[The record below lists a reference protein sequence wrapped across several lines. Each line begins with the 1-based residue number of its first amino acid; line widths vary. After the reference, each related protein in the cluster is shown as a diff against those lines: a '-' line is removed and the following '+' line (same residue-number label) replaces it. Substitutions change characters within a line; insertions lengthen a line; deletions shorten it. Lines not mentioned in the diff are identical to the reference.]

1 MKTKIEI
8 LAPAGDK
15 NALVG
20 AIYGGCDAIYFGT
33 DIFNARIRATNFTLD
48 EAKEAIALA
57 HAHSKRVYI
66 TLNTQLYEKELPT
79 MLEYVAKLHNMGAD
93 AFIVADFGVA
103 SLIKKHY
110 PEIEIHAS
118 TQSSVHNLDGAN
130 YLYDKLGEKRV
141 VLARELD
148 KKNIEYISKNT
159 KAEIEIFVHGAH
171 CMSVSGQCLFS
182 YCMGGRSGNRGECAQ
197 PCRLPY
203 KIGNKNGY
211 PLSLKDMSLAPNMK
225 ELLTLGVDSLK
236 IEGRM
241 KGEEY
246 VSGTSRI
253 YRTLANEF
261 RNASDGEIKTLGA
274 LFSRQ
279 GFTDG
284 YYQAKIDNSM
294 LGVRTDKDK
303 EETSKLQGASC
314 ISLAKPT
321 IDMHCTLCL
330 GEKSRLTVA
339 LGNSQVTVYGDV
351 VEKAINAPM
360 SKQDVEKSLSK
371 LGNTPFSLGKL
382 EITMDENIIVRVSS
396 LNALRREAIEGLLS
410 RGDKFEIAHYEG
422 TCLPTPD
429 KIKTAVFESAEQI
442 PENSDYFDVVFL
454 PLNSYDKIAN
464 GVIMPPV
471 IFDSEWD
478 EIENGLK
485 SAREQGAK
493 YVLATNIGQITRLEK
508 YDFILI
514 LDYRFNAFNKPCV
527 EFLMKTGAKCLILSP
542 ELSLAQLRDFSTYS
556 VIAYGKLPMLTTHK
570 CVLKGNVPCRECRGY
585 LTDRQGARLYVKG
598 DSTHH
603 RNIIYNSVP
612 IYMADKLNELSK
624 HSLHFIFSDETKK
637 ECYEIIEAYKK
648 GKAPSGSFKRIK

>member
-15 NALVG
+15 SALVG
-20 AIYGGCDAIYFGT
+20 AIYGGADAIYFGT

-48 EAKEAIALA
+48 EAREAIALA
-57 HAHSKRVYI
+57 HAHSKKVYI

-79 MLEYVAKLHNMGAD
+79 MLEYVAKLHNMGAH

-103 SLIKKHY
+103 ALIKKHY

-130 YLYDKLGEKRV
+130 YLYNNLGEKRV

-182 YCMGGRSGNRGECAQ
+182 YCMGGRSGNRGEGAQ

-203 KIGNKNGY
+203 KIGSKNGY
-211 PLSLKDMSLAPNMK
+211 PLSLKDMSLAPNMR

-294 LGVRTDKDK
+294 HVVRTDKDK
-303 EETSKLQGASC
+303 
-314 ISLAKPT
+314 
-321 IDMHCTLCL
+321 
-330 GEKSRLTVA
+330 
-339 LGNSQVTVYGDV
+339 
-351 VEKAINAPM
+351 
-360 SKQDVEKSLSK
+360 
-371 LGNTPFSLGKL
+371 
-382 EITMDENIIVRVSS
+382 
-396 LNALRREAIEGLLS
+396 
-410 RGDKFEIAHYEG
+410 
-422 TCLPTPD
+422 
-429 KIKTAVFESAEQI
+429 
-442 PENSDYFDVVFL
+442 
-454 PLNSYDKIAN
+454 
-464 GVIMPPV
+464 
-471 IFDSEWD
+471 
-478 EIENGLK
+478 
-485 SAREQGAK
+485 
-493 YVLATNIGQITRLEK
+493 
-508 YDFILI
+508 
-514 LDYRFNAFNKPCV
+514 
-527 EFLMKTGAKCLILSP
+527 
-542 ELSLAQLRDFSTYS
+542 
-556 VIAYGKLPMLTTHK
+556 
-570 CVLKGNVPCRECRGY
+570 
-585 LTDRQGARLYVKG
+585 
-598 DSTHH
+598 
-603 RNIIYNSVP
+603 
-612 IYMADKLNELSK
+612 
-624 HSLHFIFSDETKK
+624 
-637 ECYEIIEAYKK
+637 
-648 GKAPSGSFKRIK
+648 

>member
-1 MKTKIEI
+1 MKNKIEI

-15 NALVG
+15 SALVG
-20 AIYGGCDAIYFGT
+20 AIYGGCDAVYLGT
-33 DIFNARIRATNFTLD
+33 DIFNARIRATNFTLE
-48 EAKEAIALA
+48 EASGAIALA
-57 HAHSKRVYI
+57 HAHQKKVYI

-130 YLYDKLGEKRV
+130 YLYNSLGEKRV

-148 KKNIEYISKNT
+148 KENIEYISKNT
-159 KAEIEIFVHGAH
+159 DAEIEIFVHGAH

-211 PLSLKDMSLAPNMK
+211 PLSLKDMSLAKNMR

-246 VSGTSRI
+246 VSGTAKI
-253 YRTLANEF
+253 YRTLANEN
-261 RNASDGEIKTLGA
+261 RNANDSEIKTLGA

-284 YYQAKIDNSM
+284 YYQARIDNSM

-303 EETSKLQGASC
+303 EETSKLKNAP
-314 ISLAKPT
+314 ISLIKPS
-321 IDMHCTLCL
+321 INMHCKLHI
-330 GEKSRLTVA
+330 GQKASLTIA
-339 LGNSQVTVYGDV
+339 QGDKEVTVLGDM
-351 VEKAINAPM
+351 VEGAINAPM
-360 SKQDVEKSLSK
+360 SHADVEKSLSK

-396 LNALRREAIEGLLS
+396 LNSLRRSAIEMLLS
-410 RGDKFEIAHYEG
+410 NKAPLDAATYEG
-422 TCLPTPD
+422 TSLESPS
-429 KIKTAVFESAEQI
+429 KIKSAVFECVEQI
-442 PENSDYFDVVFL
+442 PNNKDYFDVVFL

-478 EIENGLK
+478 EVEKALK
-485 SAREQGAK
+485 YAEEQGAK
-493 YVLATNIGQITRLEK
+493 YVLATNIGQITKLKK
-508 YDFILI
+508 YNFNLI
-514 LDYRFNAFNKPCV
+514 LDYRFNIFNKPCV
-527 EFLMKTGAKCLILSP
+527 EFLLKTGAKNLVISP
-542 ELSLAQLRDFSTYS
+542 ELSLPQLRDFGGYM

-570 CVLKGNVPCRECRGY
+570 CVLKGNVSCEVCRGY

-598 DSTHH
+598 EGTHH

>member
-1 MKTKIEI
+1 MKNKIEI

-15 NALVG
+15 SALVG
-20 AIYGGCDAIYFGT
+20 AIYGGCDAVYLGT
-33 DIFNARIRATNFTLD
+33 DIFNARIRATNFTLE
-48 EAKEAIALA
+48 EASGAIALA
-57 HAHSKRVYI
+57 HAHQKKVYI

-130 YLYDKLGEKRV
+130 YLYNSLGEKRV

-159 KAEIEIFVHGAH
+159 DAEIEIFVHGAH

-211 PLSLKDMSLAPNMK
+211 PLSLKDMSLAKNMR

-246 VSGTSRI
+246 VSGTAKI
-253 YRTLANEF
+253 YRTLANEN
-261 RNASDGEIKTLGA
+261 RNANDSEIKTLGA

-284 YYQAKIDNSM
+284 YYQARIDNSM

-303 EETSKLQGASC
+303 EETSKLKNAP
-314 ISLAKPT
+314 ISLIKPS
-321 IDMHCTLCL
+321 INMHCKLHI
-330 GEKSRLTVA
+330 GQKASLTI
-339 LGNSQVTVYGDV
+339 SQGDKEVTVLGDM
-351 VEKAINAPM
+351 VEGAINAPM
-360 SKQDVEKSLSK
+360 SHADVEKSLSK

-396 LNALRREAIEGLLS
+396 LNSLRRSAIEMLLS
-410 RGDKFEIAHYEG
+410 NRAHLDAATYEG
-422 TCLPTPD
+422 TSLDAPS
-429 KIKTAVFESAEQI
+429 KIKSAVFECAEQI
-442 PENSDYFDVVFL
+442 PNNKDYFDVVFL

-478 EIENGLK
+478 EVEKALK
-485 SAREQGAK
+485 YAEEQGAK
-493 YVLATNIGQITRLEK
+493 YVLATNIGQITKLKK
-508 YDFILI
+508 YNFNLI
-514 LDYRFNAFNKPCV
+514 LDYRFNIFNKPCV
-527 EFLMKTGAKCLILSP
+527 EFLLKTGAKNLVISP
-542 ELSLAQLRDFSTYS
+542 ELSLPQLRDFGGYM

-570 CVLKGNVPCRECRGY
+570 CVLKGNVSCEVCRGY

-598 DSTHH
+598 EGTHH

>member
-1 MKTKIEI
+1 MKNKIEI

-15 NALVG
+15 SALVG
-20 AIYGGCDAIYFGT
+20 AIYGGCDAVYLGT
-33 DIFNARIRATNFTLD
+33 DIFNARIRATNFTLE
-48 EAKEAIALA
+48 EASGAIALA
-57 HAHSKRVYI
+57 HAHQKKVYI

-130 YLYDKLGEKRV
+130 YLYNSLGEKRV

-159 KAEIEIFVHGAH
+159 DAEIEIFVHGAH

-211 PLSLKDMSLAPNMK
+211 PLSLKDMSLAKNMR

-246 VSGTSRI
+246 VSGTAKI
-253 YRTLANEF
+253 YRTLANEN
-261 RNASDGEIKTLGA
+261 RNANDSEIKTLGA

-284 YYQAKIDNSM
+284 YYQARIDNSM

-303 EETSKLQGASC
+303 EETSKLKNAP
-314 ISLAKPT
+314 ISLIKPS
-321 IDMHCTLCL
+321 INMHCKLHI
-330 GEKSRLTVA
+330 GQKASLTI
-339 LGNSQVTVYGDV
+339 SQGDKEVTVLGDM
-351 VEKAINAPM
+351 VEGAINAPM
-360 SKQDVEKSLSK
+360 SHADVEKSLSK

-396 LNALRREAIEGLLS
+396 LNSLRRSAIEMLLS
-410 RGDKFEIAHYEG
+410 NKAHLDAATYEG
-422 TCLPTPD
+422 TSLESPS
-429 KIKTAVFESAEQI
+429 KIKSAAFECAEQI
-442 PENSDYFDVVFL
+442 PNNKDYFDVVFL

-478 EIENGLK
+478 EVEKALK
-485 SAREQGAK
+485 YAEEQGAK
-493 YVLATNIGQITRLEK
+493 YVLATNIGQITKLKK
-508 YDFILI
+508 YNFNLI
-514 LDYRFNAFNKPCV
+514 LDYRFNIFNKPCV
-527 EFLMKTGAKCLILSP
+527 EFLSKTGAKNLVISP
-542 ELSLAQLRDFSTYS
+542 ELSLPQLRDFGGYM

-570 CVLKGNVPCRECRGY
+570 CVLKGNVSCQECRGY

-598 DSTHH
+598 DSAHH

-612 IYMADKLNELSK
+612 IYMADKLDELSK
-624 HSLHFIFSDETKK
+624 HSLHFIFSDETKE

-648 GKAPSGSFKRIK
+648 KKAPSGSFKRIK